1 MKNKI
6 MFYYQIDNIELTK
19 VRDIYYFRYQKKLY
33 SFEKIFNL
41 NQFNEILK
49 ILKINLSKKYFP
61 IIPNIYHKDFCYID
75 DNWYALF
82 LHDNF
87 SFSFMEDIINIPK
100 LFSNGHYIKKT
111 SWDVLWSKKID
122 YYEYQFKH
130 IYNMYPIINESFYYF
145 IGMAENAI
153 SYIKYNLDQNYFQS
167 DAMLYLC
174 HKRICSDNIFHPKN
188 FVIDYYSR
196 EIAEYIKYLFF
207 SDRYRT
213 VNFFEFFQ
221 LFSFSY
227 NDYILLYS
235 RLIFPSY
242 YFDIYDEVINHRLQE
257 YEVKKIILRVNEY
270 NTFLSY
276 IYEIICRFV
285 KIPEIM
291 WIKKE
296 ML

>member
-6 MFYYQIDNIELTK
+6 MFYYQLDNIELTK
-19 VRDIYYFRYQKKLY
+19 IKDMFYFRYQKKLY

-49 ILKINLSKKYFP
+49 ILKMNLSKKYFP
-61 IIPNIYHKDFCYID
+61 IIPNIYHEFVCYID

-87 SFSFMEDIINIPK
+87 SFSFLEEIINVPK
-100 LFSNGHYIKKT
+100 ISLNSYYLKKT
-111 SWDVLWSKKID
+111 PWNILWSKKID

-130 IYNMYPIINESFYYF
+130 IYNMYPIIDESFDF
-145 IGMAENAI
+145 FVGMAENAI
-153 SYIKYNLDQNYFQS
+153 SYIKYNLKQNYFQNGLT
-167 DAMLYLC
+167 LYLC
-174 HKRICSDNIFHPKN
+174 HKRIHPDNIFHPKN

-196 EIAEYIKYLFF
+196 EIAEYVKYLFF
-207 SDRYRT
+207 SDKYRT
-213 VNFFEFFQ
+213 VNFFEFFRSI
-221 LFSFSY
+221 SFSY
-227 NDYILLYS
+227 NDFILLYS

-242 YFDIYDEVINHRLQE
+242 YFDIYDDIVSHKLQE
-257 YEVKKIILRVNEY
+257 YEIKKIILRINEY
-270 NTFLSY
+270 NAFLNY

-285 KIPEIM
+285 KIPEII